1 MTPRALQLCIIL
13 SGFSFVTAGLA
24 QPGEKKEAANVV
36 EVSLGGSV
44 VVRVADAGRVTLT
57 DPAIADVSVA
67 GGGLLL
73 IGRKVGETNLIMQ
86 GSRVVTYLV
95 KVTLPAQA
103 IQNEVARIFPR
114 EDIEVRAVGG
124 ALVLVGSVSSAPV
137 VTQVEQVAYGYLTSP
152 SIQALGVAPN
162 VINLLEVKGRQQVLI
177 EATFA
182 EVKRTSLRE
191 MGVNFY
197 GANEKG
203 TLGGISGGDP
213 AGLPGNNDRLGVI
226 AHPSD
231 GPFVDRSISGREPVF
246 GSLFFGI
253 QDGAFPFY
261 ATLNLLATRQL
272 SKTLAQ
278 PKLVALS
285 GQPAKFLAGG
295 ELPVAVP
302 SGPQQITISFKP
314 FGIQLAFTP
323 TVLSDKTIQLD
334 AKVEVSAPDNSLG
347 VSSGGISVPALTT
360 RSTTTTVQLRDGQ
373 GFAIAGLLN
382 EEIAN
387 AVRKV
392 PGLGDLP
399 ILGMLF
405 SSKEFLRNETEL
417 VVVITAR
424 LVDPQDADSIPAL
437 PGETTISDPTD
448 LELFLGNIHEANGKK
463 RPARM
468 SGGDPSAALPAN
480 RGPVGAVGFW
490 R

>member
-1 MTPRALQLCIIL
+1 MTPRALLCIIL

-36 EVSLGGSV
+36 EVSLGGSA

-86 GSRVVTYLV
+86 GSRVTTYLV

-103 IQNEVARIFPR
+103 IQNEVTRIFPR
-114 EDIEVRAVGG
+114 EDIEIRAVGG

-137 VTQVEQVAYGYLTSP
+137 VTQVEQVALGYLTSP
-152 SIQALGVAPN
+152 SIQALGVQPN
-162 VINLLEVKGRQQVLI
+162 VINLLEVKGRQQVLL

-182 EVKRTSLRE
+182 EVKRDSLRQ
-191 MGVNFY
+191 MGVNFH
-197 GANEKG
+197 GTNEKG
-203 TLGGISGGDP
+203 TLGAVIGADP
-213 AGLPGNNDRLGVI
+213 AGAP
-226 AHPSD
+226 AD
-231 GPFVDRSISGREPVF
+231 GPFSDRSLSGTEPAF
-246 GSLFFGI
+246 GSIFFGI
-253 QDGAFPFY
+253 KDGAFPFY
-261 ATLNLLATRQL
+261 GTLNLLASKGL

-285 GQPAKFLAGG
+285 GQGAKFLAGG
-295 ELPVAVP
+295 ELPIPIP
-302 SGPQQITISFKP
+302 SGPQQVTIEFKP
-314 FGIQLAFTP
+314 YGIQLAFTP

-334 AKVEVSAPDNSLG
+334 TMVEVSAPDYSLAVRYEG
-347 VSSGGISVPALTT
+347 LNVPALTT
-360 RSTTTTVQLRDGQ
+360 RTTNTTVQLRDGQ

-382 EEIAN
+382 DEQIN
-387 AVRKV
+387 LVRKV
-392 PGLGDLP
+392 PGLGDIP
-399 ILGMLF
+399 ILGALF
-405 SSKEFLRNETEL
+405 SSKDFQRKETEL

-424 LVDPQDADSIPAL
+424 LVDPQDADAIPAL
-437 PGETTISDPTD
+437 PGETSVTDPSD
-448 LELFLGNIHEANGKK
+448 LELFLGNIHEANGKR

-468 SGGDPSAALPAN
+468 DGGDPSAALPAN